1 MRIPVSTR
9 FTLRTGGKS
18 FRDAVHCL
26 PGGRGGNARLAE
38 ATPVHLCLTAWGK
51 KGAGPVRLQRREM
64 GPVVR
69 NHRKMFFN
77 SCQEVMCPLLEKRL
91 VDSHPV
97 VGYSRNLPTGRK
109 AVWSSIQRPILTG
122 TVSTIHPLRW

>member
-26 PGGRGGNARLAE
+26 PGSRGGNERLVE
-38 ATPVHLCLTAWGK
+38 ATPVHSYLMAWEK
-51 KGAGPVRLQRREM
+51 KEARPVQLQRRET

-77 SCQEVMCPLLEKRL
+77 GCQEVMCPLFEKRL
-91 VDSHPV
+91 VDSHL
-97 VGYSRNLPTGRK
+97 VGCSRNLSTGRK

-122 TVSTIHPLRW
+122 TVSTIHPLR